1 MQSIVTNKDINP
13 GKALEGIFT
22 GERKIGS
29 SMGVVLL
36 TQNDEVENLT
46 KQYDHENKLTPLNL
60 RDHLAKLLADKPD
73 SLAFI
78 VAQYSHRYLAMYNA
92 LVSGSEIELESPV
105 YYEIDTSTGIKE
117 SRAQE
122 TALVN
127 VLMEDTA
134 RLPEDELG
142 NVAFARLFSY
152 RTQGMTADKI
162 KAFAAGIQR
171 SLFPEDHLLLSVNE
185 TTPAVSTAEDFL
197 NTPIPKKFPPPSS
210 NGVEKV
216 VTTAIEQAE
225 ATEAQATETHA
236 AEEIQETEPQAD
248 EAQEAAEIQAKKDEL
263 QAAKTEFAE
272 FFMRKVDDK
281 DINLSKLSL
290 KVLGKQATHFYGIKG
305 GTIPQYDNMTKMLE
319 GRLATVLGLNAT
331 ELDEFIELW
340 KNAREKMYEKTNNT
354 THRLTDAQKEQLDE
368 LVASI
373 KSGDMQEVQ
382 EAEEIQETE
391 PQVEEAQ
398 VEEAQEAETTFAE
411 FLGSKVGASKFTQAE
426 LSMGLGRSQGFL
438 YLYTSKGDFPTYET
452 MMLLVG
458 GLATKLALSDA
469 ELEVLIELWKRDAK
483 EALTNKQQSD
493 LDELV
498 DRIKSGTAQ
507 ETEPKAAEEMQ
518 AQETEPKAE
527 EAQEAETTFAE
538 FIRQKVE
545 ESGLSKS
552 QLSKDLDIYE
562 NGVYKFTKVG
572 NSRLPSQEIM
582 MTMLSKGLA
591 TKLDLAND
599 ELDTLV
605 ALWKNERNAPQRL
618 KFQTLTEREEAA
630 LDELVAS
637 IKSGDIQEAQAAEEI
652 QETEPQAAEQP
663 QVEEAQE
670 AEQVSVI
677 YTLGNLLADMHTLLE
692 NEALSPTMRT
702 AIENS
707 VLAIADVAVEEWTS
721 VINQGEI
728 GWKDIETYAKDNTSF
743 LHTFREAVNKAIA
756 DREAIIREK
765 ERGESFHAVLEK
777 DTGITADELKK
788 HLAGETVLTVEEYG
802 EICVYTSLS
811 CGGIAENRL
820 AVERVLDALR
830 QNAMQELVTDYLPND
845 KKQILEKAYKIW
857 ETEKQ

>member
-1 MQSIVTNKDINP
+1 MKRLLLLLVLVSSTALAMPRRPTRVQKELVTNLSELLGVRMQSIVTNKDINP

-127 VLMEDTA
+127 VLMEDIA

-171 SLFPEDHLLLSVNE
+171 SLFPIPEDHLLLPVNE
-185 TTPAVSTAEDFL
+185 TTPAVSTAADFL
-197 NTPIPKKFPPPSS
+197 NTPIPKNFPPPSS

-236 AEEIQETEPQAD
+236 AEEMQAQETEPQA
-248 EAQEAAEIQAKKDEL
+248 
-263 QAAKTEFAE
+263 
-272 FFMRKVDDK
+272 
-281 DINLSKLSL
+281 
-290 KVLGKQATHFYGIKG
+290 
-305 GTIPQYDNMTKMLE
+305 
-319 GRLATVLGLNAT
+319 
-331 ELDEFIELW
+331 
-340 KNAREKMYEKTNNT
+340 
-354 THRLTDAQKEQLDE
+354 
-368 LVASI
+368 
-373 KSGDMQEVQ
+373 
-382 EAEEIQETE
+382 AEEMQAQETE
-391 PQVEEAQ
+391 PKVEEAQ
-398 VEEAQEAETTFAE
+398 VAETTFAE
-411 FLGSKVGASKFTQAE
+411 FLGSKVRASKFTQAE
-426 LSMGLGRSQGFL
+426 LSRGLDRSQGFL
-438 YLYTSKGDFPTYET
+438 YLYTSKGDYPIYKT

-498 DRIKSGTAQ
+498 DRIKSGDMQEVQEAEEIQ
-507 ETEPKAAEEMQ
+507 ETEPQ
-518 AQETEPKAE
+518 VE

-562 NGVYKFTKVG
+562 DGVYKFTKVG

-618 KFQTLTEREEAA
+618 KFQILTEREEAA

-637 IKSGDIQEAQAAEEI
+637 IKSGTAQETEPQVEEAQAAEEI

-677 YTLGNLLADMHTLLE
+677 DTLGNLLAGMHTLLD
-692 NEALSPTMRT
+692 NKALSPTMRT

-707 VLAIADVAVEEWTS
+707 VLAIANVAVEEWTS

-743 LHTFREAVNKAIA
+743 LHTFKEAVNKAIA

-777 DTGITADELKK
+777 DTGITADELAN
-788 HLAGETVLTVEEYG
+788 HLAGKTVLTVEEYG
-802 EICVYTSLS
+802 EMCVYTSLS